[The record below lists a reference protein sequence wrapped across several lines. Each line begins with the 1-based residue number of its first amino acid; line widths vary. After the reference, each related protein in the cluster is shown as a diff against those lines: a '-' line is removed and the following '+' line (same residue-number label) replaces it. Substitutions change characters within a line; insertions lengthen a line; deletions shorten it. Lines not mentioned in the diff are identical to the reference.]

1 MWRYVLKRLLWMI
14 PVVIGVTWLIF
25 TLLYFVPGDPAYTIL
40 GPTATEEQL
49 EAMRDSLGL
58 NDGYFVRLFCY
69 FKDVFL
75 HFDFGKSYLSGLSVT
90 QEMLSRLPQTLILCL
105 GSIFIA
111 MVVGIILGVNSAI
124 HAGGVWDTGS
134 MLLALAGV
142 SMPPFWVGL
151 LLVLVFSLRLGW
163 LPSVGYKGIIYYILP
178 WISNSFQGI
187 ATQARQTRSA
197 MLEVISSDY
206 ITTARAKGLPEKKVI
221 FGHALKN
228 ALIPVITVAGTSLGK
243 MLGGTVV
250 IESLFS
256 IPGVGSYLITGVNS
270 RDYPVVMGTVIILA
284 VMFALIMLIVDLLYA
299 TVDPRI
305 KAQYASGKARR

>member
-1 MWRYVLKRLLWMI
+1 M
-14 PVVIGVTWLIF
+14 TSF
-25 TLLYFVPGDPAYTIL
+25 A
-40 GPTATEEQL
+40 
-49 EAMRDSLGL
+49 
-58 NDGYFVRLFCY
+58 
-69 FKDVFL
+69 
-75 HFDFGKSYLSGLSVT
+75 FDFPRFFK
-90 QEMLSRLPQTLILCL
+90 
-105 GSIFIA
+105 
-111 MVVGIILGVNSAI
+111 
-124 HAGGVWDTGS
+124 
-134 MLLALAGV
+134 
-142 SMPPFWVGL
+142 
-151 LLVLVFSLRLGW
+151 
-163 LPSVGYKGIIYYILP
+163 
-178 WISNSFQGI
+178 
-187 ATQARQTRSA
+187 TRSA